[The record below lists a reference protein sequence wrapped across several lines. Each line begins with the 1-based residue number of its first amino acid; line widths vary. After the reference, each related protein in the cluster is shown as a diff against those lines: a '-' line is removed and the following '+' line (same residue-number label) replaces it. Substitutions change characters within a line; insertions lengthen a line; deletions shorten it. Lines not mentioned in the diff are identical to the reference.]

1 MMLEKALPDVLM
13 GVIIVLMLSA
23 SMSTLS
29 SLVLV
34 SSSVISI
41 DLIKGFVKPDIDDKK
56 NMMLMRFFCFI
67 FVVLSFFMAIWENP
81 TIDALMALSW
91 GVISG
96 MFIAPYLF
104 GLVMEGHHPYR
115 CLVWVC
121 YRLLVMLIG
130 LAIELPKTGFD
141 MSKVFVPGIGA
152 IAMLASLVVVPVVSL
167 VTKKYSKAHISKVFD
182 SERTAA

>member
-1 MMLEKALPDVLM
+1 
-13 GVIIVLMLSA
+13 
-23 SMSTLS
+23 
-29 SLVLV
+29 
-34 SSSVISI
+34 
-41 DLIKGFVKPDIDDKK
+41 
-56 NMMLMRFFCFI
+56 
-67 FVVLSFFMAIWENP
+67 MAIWENP

-104 GLVMEGHHPYR
+104 GLLWKGTTR
-115 CLVWVC
+115 IGAWSGFATGF
-121 YRLLVMLIG
+121 LVMLIG